1 MARKVLVT
9 GATGTIGTI
18 VAEDLAGRYDFT
30 FLSRRE
36 IPRPGFRRL
45 DVARDCDAL
54 EKLVAK
60 QDVVI
65 HLAYV
70 EEDEA
75 TVQNLMMAKNVY
87 RAALAAEKRPRV
99 IAASSIHAVGGHV
112 DWSSEPYSHI
122 ARREYDRMDAMP
134 EPITTAHRLLPNGL
148 YGALKCY
155 IEVLGEYYAS
165 RGLEV
170 VVIRFGGVRLDD
182 SCPDEPGYHAFWLS
196 RRDCAHIVERAIEA
210 ELARN
215 FCVVFGISN
224 NEHRVHDISSAKE
237 ILGYEPRDDAERG
250 GPGNRR

>member
-1 MARKVLVT
+1 VLVT

-36 IPRPGFRRL
+36 IPRPGFCRL
-45 DVARDCDAL
+45 DVAREYDAL

-75 TVQNLMMAKNVY
+75 TVENLMMAKNVY
-87 RAALAAEKRPRV
+87 RAALAAETRPRLV
-99 IAASSIHAVGGHV
+99 MASSIHAVDGHN
-112 DWSSEPYSHI
+112 DWSAEPYASK
-122 ARREYDRMDAMP
+122 ARREYGRMEAMP

-155 IEVLGEYYAS
+155 IEILGEPYAS

-170 VVIRFGGVRLDD
+170 VVIRFGGVRADD
-182 SCPDEPGYHAFWLS
+182 ARPDEPGYHAFWLS
-196 RRDCAHIVERAIEA
+196 RRDCAHVIERAIEA
-210 ELARN
+210 ELPTG
-215 FCVVFGISN
+215 FCVVFAVSN
-224 NEHRVHDISSAKE
+224 NEHRVHDISGAKE
-237 ILGYEPRDDAERG
+237 ILGYEPRDDAERAE
-250 GPGNRR
+250 